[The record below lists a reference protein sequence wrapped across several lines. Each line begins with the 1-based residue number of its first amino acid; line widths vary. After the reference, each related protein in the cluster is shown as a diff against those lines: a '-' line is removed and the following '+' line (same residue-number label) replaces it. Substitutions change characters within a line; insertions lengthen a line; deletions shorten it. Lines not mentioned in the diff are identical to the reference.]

1 MYSYYIELFC
11 NWYSFIYVGLI
22 ILIIFQ
28 NNNNYARIPII
39 SFRIHST
46 RHTYQMK
53 GIWISKK
60 DHNYIY
66 FKKISLV
73 SLTQLV
79 WNPPNDTLRRI
90 IDMNIW
96 NSLHVRSKHPVSKQL
111 SVWATKRHPV
121 IDIETVTSASR

>member
-1 MYSYYIELFC
+1 M
-11 NWYSFIYVGLI
+11 
-22 ILIIFQ
+22 
-28 NNNNYARIPII
+28 
-39 SFRIHST
+39 
-46 RHTYQMK
+46 
-53 GIWISKK
+53 
-60 DHNYIY
+60 
-66 FKKISLV
+66 ISLV

-79 WNPPNDTLRRI
+79 CNPPNDTLRRI

>member
-22 ILIIFQ
+22 ILLFQ
-28 NNNNYARIPII
+28 NNNNYARHPII

-66 FKKISLV
+66 FKMISLV

-96 NSLHVRSKHPVSKQL
+96 NSLHVRSKHLVSKQL
-111 SVWATKRHPV
+111 SVWATTRHPV

>member
-22 ILIIFQ
+22 ILLFQ
-28 NNNNYARIPII
+28 NNNNYARHSII

-66 FKKISLV
+66 FKMISLV